1 MLFKKK
7 KQDDKEKDELH
18 IEYGFFRNTKYILSM
33 MHKYKKWLVIVM
45 VLSAFG
51 TAANNYIWSFIS
63 KLGIDLVQSQAR
75 SGITDTK
82 PLIKLILI
90 AVAVLTVMSLMNT
103 VCNNRL
109 WYNFIYVRMKLCQ
122 VRIEKTLIMNYE
134 ALESPKMLDRM
145 YKANNATGGN
155 SNGVEGMMHN
165 LQNIMASLLSFL
177 MAATIISTL
186 NILLVIVIAAISIF
200 QFYFFKKTTMK
211 VKKLTW
217 DLMAPINRRINYM
230 SQVGSDF
237 SYAKDIRIYNMKDW
251 LCSKLSISFDEKQE
265 KMVKSNDAWLK
276 YDMFEKITGMLRN
289 ALLYGYLAYSVLF
302 NDLSI
307 GNFTLYLTS
316 SFTLSNTVLN
326 FFKNLGDYIQT
337 SAQTDD
343 FRSFL
348 AIPDI
353 GSENDTIPLP
363 KLDSYEFRFENVCFR
378 YPEQK
383 DYALKN
389 LNLTIKAGKRLAVV
403 GLNGAGKTTMIKLLL
418 RLYDVTEGRIL
429 LNGVDIRKYN
439 RVEYY
444 RLFSPVF
451 QNVEIFAFP
460 MAENVSMK
468 PPKETDT
475 DTAYEKLV
483 LAGMEEKVNSLE
495 KGVHT
500 ELLKVL
506 YDDGIDLSGGE
517 KQKLALART
526 LYKDA
531 PVVVLDEPT
540 AALDALAEYKLYMD
554 FDKLIGNKTAVYISH
569 RLSST
574 RFCDTIAM
582 FKDGEMIESGTHD
595 EMLKKNGAYAQMFR
609 VQAQY
614 YNNENDAAISVAI

>member
-18 IEYGFFRNTKYILSM
+18 IEYGFLKNTKYILSM
-33 MHKYKKWLVIVM
+33 MHKYKKGLVLIM

-51 TAANNYIWSFIS
+51 SAANNYIWSFIS
-63 KLGIDLVQSQAR
+63 KLGIDLVQSQAQ

-82 PLIKLILI
+82 PLVNLILI
-90 AVAVLTVMSLMNT
+90 AVAVLTAMSLMNT
-103 VCNNRL
+103 ICNNKI

-122 VRIEKTLIMNYE
+122 VRIEKTLNMNYE
-134 ALESPKMLDRM
+134 ALENPKMLDRM

-165 LQNIMASLLSFL
+165 LQSIMTSVLSFT

-186 NILLVIVIAAISIF
+186 NILLVLGIVAIASF
-200 QFYFFKKTTMK
+200 QFYFFRKTTLK
-211 VKKLTW
+211 VKVLTW
-217 DLMAPINRRINYM
+217 DQMAPINRRIDYM
-230 SQVGSDF
+230 NQVGSDF
-237 SYAKDIRIYNMKDW
+237 SYAKDIRLYSIKDW
-251 LCSKLSISFDEKQE
+251 LCSKLSVFYDEKMD
-265 KMVKSNDAWLK
+265 KMSKSNEEWLK
-276 YDMFEKITGMLRN
+276 YDLFEKITGMLRN

-316 SFTLSNTVLN
+316 SFTLSNTFLN
-326 FFKNLGDYIQT
+326 FFKNLGTYVQT

-353 GSENDTIPLP
+353 DSGINTIPIP
-363 KLDSYEFRFENVCFR
+363 KIDSYEFKFENVSFK

-389 LNLTIKAGKRLAVV
+389 LNLTIKAGNRLAVV

-418 RLYDVTEGRIL
+418 RLYNVTEGRIL
-429 LNGVDIRKYN
+429 LNGVDIQKYN

-460 MAENVSMK
+460 MAENVSMR
-468 PPKETDT
+468 PPKDT
-475 DTAYEKLV
+475 DSDKAYDKLI
-483 LAGMEEKVNSLE
+483 LAGMKEKVDSLD
-495 KGVHT
+495 KGVKT

-506 YDDGIDLSGGE
+506 HDEGIDLSGGE
-517 KQKLALART
+517 KQKLALARA

-574 RFCDTIAM
+574 KFCDSIAM
-582 FKDGEMIESGTHD
+582 FKDGEMIESGTHED
-595 EMLKKNGAYAQMFR
+595 LLAKGGAYAEMFK

-614 YNNENDAAISVAI
+614 YNNTDDAALAV